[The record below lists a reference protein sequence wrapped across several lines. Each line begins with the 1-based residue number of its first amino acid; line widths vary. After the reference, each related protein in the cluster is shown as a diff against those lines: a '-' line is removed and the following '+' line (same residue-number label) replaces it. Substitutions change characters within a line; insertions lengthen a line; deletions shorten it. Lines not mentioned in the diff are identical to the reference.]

1 MGVPES
7 VPVRAY
13 QCPCRG
19 VSRSR
24 LFLYWT
30 GGVAKSTHD
39 KSIFQHNGQ
48 LAEMNSTTTKT
59 IFIFYAVV
67 FVSGLLLAI
76 PGIVLGNK
84 EKVVVYNGNAD
95 LILTFIAMP
104 IIAISLFDL
113 SFDNGFSLAMKV
125 LAAVLIILSLIMSFS
140 ANKSISKTI
149 VVFPTKYVL
158 AGLIAL
164 CALIAGQGLIDGFK
178 AQRKKD
184 YEEATAKYLTA
195 AIGAFGA
202 YHLHKLIAKFVK
214 RSPRQA

>member
-1 MGVPES
+1 
-7 VPVRAY
+7 
-13 QCPCRG
+13 
-19 VSRSR
+19 
-24 LFLYWT
+24 
-30 GGVAKSTHD
+30 
-39 KSIFQHNGQ
+39 
-48 LAEMNSTTTKT
+48 MNSETTKT
-59 IFIFYAVV
+59 IFIVYGI
-67 FVSGLLLAI
+67 VSLASCLLAI
-76 PGIVLGNK
+76 PGIILGNK
-84 EKVVVYNGNAD
+84 EKVVVYNGKGD
-95 LILTFIAMP
+95 LILTFVAMP

-113 SFDNGFSLAMKV
+113 SFDNSFSWVMKV
-125 LAAVLIILSLIMSFS
+125 LAAVLIIVSLIVSFS
-140 ANKSISKTI
+140 ANQSIAKTI

-214 RSPRQA
+214 QSPRQA